1 MTNRIQIS
9 QETATLLIADGKE
22 DWIKP
27 RETKVVAK
35 GKGELQTYWLF
46 PKGQSSNND
55 DERQSPTLSSK
66 KSSFKGYTNV
76 NVEGDG
82 NQAQRS
88 QKFGDVVVPPKIDR
102 MIRWNV
108 ELLQGLLKKVIAAR
122 RAKED
127 HVKDAHGVSR
137 LEETIG
143 YEAPLLDE
151 VDEFIA
157 LPEFDKNAAS
167 IIEDSDSIELDPE
180 VTSQIR
186 KFITVIATMYHE
198 NNFHNFEHA
207 SHVTMS
213 VSKLLSRIVETNIG
227 PGDKS
232 NDQVHVLSSMHE
244 RTYGIVSRQI
254 RSASFYQ
261 LLQVLESAHILLLF
275 MFTYRRPIHWLS
287 LQ

>member
-22 DWIKP
+22 EWIKP

-46 PKGQSSNND
+46 PKGQSSNIE
-55 DERQSPTLSSK
+55 DETQSPTLSAK
-66 KSSFKGYTNV
+66 KSIRGITNGNAEV
-76 NVEGDG
+76 AG
-82 NQAQRS
+82 NQPQKS
-88 QKFGDVVVPPKIDR
+88 QKLGDVVVPPKIDR

-108 ELLQGLLKKVIAAR
+108 ELLQSLLKKVIAAR

-137 LEETIG
+137 LEETVG
-143 YEAPLLDE
+143 FEAPLLDE

-167 IIEDSDSIELDPE
+167 IVEDPDSIQLDPE

-186 KFITVIATMYHE
+186 KFITVIATMYHD

-213 VSKLLSRIVETNIG
+213 VSKLLSRIVDPNVG
-227 PGDKS
+227 PSDKS
-232 NDQVHVLSSMHE
+232 NDQVQVLSSMHD

-254 RSASFYQ
+254 RPHCFYQ
-261 LLQVLESAHILLLF
+261 QQLFSSRNAHILLFFLL
-275 MFTYRRPIHWLS
+275 TCRRPIH
-287 LQ
+287 